1 MTAEKRAPLSVG
13 HYLLPATSRDAL
25 HGRGGTRFEGFS
37 CRVPR
42 RASKEDR
49 APVLNPHVVPG
60 ALESPAAVRR
70 APATAMPSKVEATK
84 RQGGEV
90 VQTTGGLL
98 DLCLALRPDRAL
110 TLVHPF
116 DDLAIMG
123 GQGAVGLELL
133 DQVPRVDMIVVPIG
147 GGGLISGI
155 AAAVK
160 LRHPSVRV
168 VGVEPEGADVMSRSL
183 MQGVPVH
190 MENAD
195 TVADG
200 FASPFAGEHAF
211 RHVQRFVDEVVR

>member
-1 MTAEKRAPLSVG
+1 VLPYSILTSSRAHLRVLQQCGELRRPRCRQR
-13 HYLLPATSRDAL
+13 SRRPSA
-25 HGRGGTRFEGFS
+25 
-37 CRVPR
+37 
-42 RASKEDR
+42 KE
-49 APVLNPHVVPG
+49 VI
-60 ALESPAAVRR
+60 
-70 APATAMPSKVEATK
+70 
-84 RQGGEV
+84 
-90 VQTTGGLL
+90 QTTGGLL